1 MLVELLLTR
10 EKTKRKTKQIGEE
23 KISRSV
29 VKTISWR
36 IIGTLDTVII
46 AYFITNT
53 FHQALTIGLIEWA
66 SKMILYFIH
75 ELVLNGIL
83 WGKKQIL

>member
-1 MLVELLLTR
+1 MLIELLLAK
-10 EKTKRKTKQIGEE
+10 EKKSKKPTYVGEE
-23 KISRSV
+23 RISRSI
-29 VKTISWR
+29 VKAISWR
-36 IIGTLDTVII
+36 LIGTLDTIII

-53 FHQALTIGLIEWA
+53 LQQALTIGLIEWV

-75 ELVLNGIL
+75 ERVWNQIL

>member
-23 KISRSV
+23 KISISV
-29 VKTISWR
+29 VKAISWR

-53 FHQALTIGLIEWA
+53 FQQALTIGLIEWA

-75 ELVLNGIL
+75 ERVWNGIL